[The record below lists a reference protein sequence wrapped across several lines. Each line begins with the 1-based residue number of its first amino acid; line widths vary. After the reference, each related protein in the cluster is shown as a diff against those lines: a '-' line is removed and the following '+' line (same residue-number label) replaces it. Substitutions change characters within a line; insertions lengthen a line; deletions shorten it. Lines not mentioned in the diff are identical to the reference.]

1 MQLVLYHRKGRECIM
16 RNYDFK
22 KYSLPIEPSLRSMR
36 VKKSPQ
42 IQLENEHM
50 FVVDELE
57 SEGIIKI
64 MEHLSGTLY
73 TPVESD
79 RIDECPANAVLLAE
93 IRVSAM
99 TETKTVKVDSIMCE
113 YGFEDLAHTLM
124 QQVLYFA
131 KFYDCMVSILNL
143 KKQHGAIQRKHL

>member
-1 MQLVLYHRKGRECIM
+1 ML
-16 RNYDFK
+16 NYNYK
-22 KYSLPIEPSLRSMR
+22 KDYSLPIEPSLRAMR
-36 VKKSPQ
+36 IRMSPS

-57 SEGIIKI
+57 LTGIIRI

-79 RIDECPANAVLLAE
+79 RMDKCPANAVLLAE

-99 TETKTVKVDSIMCE
+99 METKMVKVDSIMCE
-113 YGFEDLAHTLM
+113 YGYDNLAHILM

-131 KFYDCMVSILNL
+131 KFYDYTVSILNL
-143 KKQHGAIQRKHL
+143 KKQDRLLQNKTPIAALS